1 MKKSHLRVVSW
12 IFVGSFAWLSSCV
25 KEDNDDCAKQCD
37 VLIVKAIDSDS
48 ESVKD
53 NVGVY
58 LFDENLKLEKTI
70 NSKLDTNINI
80 ERASTKK
87 YTAVCLAR
95 TADSPLPIIPLGTS
109 IDQAQLVLQRTNF
122 AGIPVATSPTD
133 LFYGKLELSGTA
145 ACDEKIAWVKRKVAA
160 LTIITRNLQSALHTT
175 DTDFTYLV
183 TETYDALDF
192 SGTLKGN
199 RISYHPASYFNITNK
214 DLIAPIFYTYSSANL
229 EGFCISIFRGTN
241 LLRTY
246 CADKEEAPLLLQE
259 GKLTVVLIDY
269 VDDNNNGALNV
280 TVRVLNW
287 GDTNIDEGFN

>member
-109 IDQAQLVLQRTNF
+109 IDQAQLVLR
-122 AGIPVATSPTD
+122 
-133 LFYGKLELSGTA
+133 SGT
-145 ACDEKIAWVKRKVAA
+145 IGVAA
-160 LTIITRNLQSALHTT
+160 DLLCWYTCCHFAYRSILWQT
-175 DTDFTYLV
+175 
-183 TETYDALDF
+183 
-192 SGTLKGN
+192 GTFGN
-199 RISYHPASYFNITNK
+199 RC
-214 DLIAPIFYTYSSANL
+214 L
-229 EGFCISIFRGTN
+229 
-241 LLRTY
+241 
-246 CADKEEAPLLLQE
+246 
-259 GKLTVVLIDY
+259 
-269 VDDNNNGALNV
+269 
-280 TVRVLNW
+280 
-287 GDTNIDEGFN
+287 